1 MNITTQWNLDK
12 TALNYLRFVAV
23 RILIIQVI
31 NGQTPV
37 VGPPELWFNNSLLK
51 MILIVDRLIE
61 DRSTVVDFK
70 DTRRNDSK

>member
-37 VGPPELWFNNSLLK
+37 VGPPEL
-51 MILIVDRLIE
+51 
-61 DRSTVVDFK
+61 
-70 DTRRNDSK
+70 